1 MATKDA
7 IFQIDVGNVTIDAV
21 RFLKMNDQQAF
32 TTSGWYATMDYALPA
47 AIDLKQPTPTVRF
60 SPFQEMVVGP

>member
-47 AIDLKQPTPTVRF
+47 AIGAQAA
-60 SPFQEMVVGP
+60 